1 MQMNHSAAFWKVR
14 NQYADEL
21 RGLWSKN
28 YTGDSFWGGGK
39 TLLSEQYEN
48 TGPSVTEI
56 MPRSLCGGTYR
67 SRGRKRKRKGEGPDK
82 KTLNYAERQQRRITK
97 KFGTN
102 GVALGDDA
110 ETRIKLE
117 HGVKVKAKPRVA
129 GSTRGRE
136 LRAQAAL
143 ARFGQQKEEE
153 KPKTEEEAEKETESE
168 TDDEC
173 EAVECGEE
181 ALNNN
186 GSRVLDGKGNSMVRV
201 CEDEDQDDVYVK
213 QEMQELQDL
222 EGLDSNSR
230 RHPECTD
237 PVSSRLPERAAKVG
251 QTQKPNGHT
260 AVEERIASSANDPPV
275 SNSRKVSDDG
285 QPHPESIVKARACPI
300 CSVDNDP
307 SAATCMIC
315 SHVLNTSKVHGFWQ
329 CQSSTCSG
337 TEYLNADD
345 TVLCGI
351 CGARRQNN

>member
-28 YTGDSFWGGGK
+28 YTGDGFWGRGK

-48 TGPSVTEI
+48 TGFSVPEVL
-56 MPRSLCGGTYR
+56 PRSLCGGTFR
-67 SRGRKRKRKGEGPDK
+67 SRGRKRKRKGDGPDK
-82 KTLNYAERQQRRITK
+82 KTLTFAERQQRRIAK

-110 ETRIKLE
+110 ETRVKLE

-143 ARFGQQKEEE
+143 ARFAQQKEEE
-153 KPKTEEEAEKETESE
+153 KPKNEEEADEETESE
-168 TDDEC
+168 TEDEY
-173 EAVECGEE
+173 ETVEGGEE

-186 GSRVLDGKGNSMVRV
+186 GSRILDGKGNSMVRV
-201 CEDEDQDDVYVK
+201 CEDEDQDDVHVK

-222 EGLDSNSR
+222 EGLDSISR
-230 RHPECTD
+230 RHPKAND
-237 PVSSRLPERAAKVG
+237 SGSSRLAERAAKDG
-251 QTQKPNGHT
+251 QTRKPDSNT
-260 AVEERIASSANDPPV
+260 AVEEQTACSANDPPI
-275 SNSRKVSDDG
+275 SKSQKASDDER
-285 QPHPESIVKARACPI
+285 PHTDSIAKTRACPI

-315 SHVLNTSKVHGFWQ
+315 SHVLNTSKVHGYWR
-329 CQSSTCSG
+329 CESSTCSG
-337 TEYLNADD
+337 TQYLNADD
-345 TVLCGI
+345 SVLCGI
-351 CGARRQNN
+351 CGARRQSQ